1 MNSQSPF
8 ERAAENVGSK
18 GEPRYWSS
26 PEELLPIVNIER
38 PFSLRALREV
48 LESPQ
53 YAQFSAD
60 PETPGTF
67 YYELP
72 AKKAAPAGK
81 RRAARADEDEEEFED
96 EE

>member
-1 MNSQSPF
+1 
-8 ERAAENVGSK
+8 
-18 GEPRYWSS
+18 
-26 PEELLPIVNIER
+26 LLPVLNIER

-53 YAQFSAD
+53 YPQFSAD
-60 PETPGTF
+60 PETPGAF
-67 YYELP
+67 YYEPP

-81 RRAARADEDEEEFED
+81 RRAARADEDEEESED